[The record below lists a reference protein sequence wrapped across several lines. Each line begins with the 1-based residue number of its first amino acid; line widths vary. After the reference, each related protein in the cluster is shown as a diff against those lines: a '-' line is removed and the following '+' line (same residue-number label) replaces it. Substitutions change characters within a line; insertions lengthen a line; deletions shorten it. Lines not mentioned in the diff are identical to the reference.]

1 MDFNEFVLT
10 GPSTS
15 TQSIG
20 LQLNGAVVHAGG
32 KAFST
37 AGTCRTDTF
46 SVGGAPSVPVVC
58 GTLTGEHSM
67 YHHLIGLNQ

>member
-15 TQSIG
+15 TQSIA
-20 LQLNGAVVHAGG
+20 LQTGGSVETAGA
-32 KAFST
+32 KFSL
-37 AGTCRTDTF
+37 AGTCKTDTF

-67 YHHLIGLNQ
+67 YHHLIGNSKV

>member
-15 TQSIG
+15 TVSVG
-20 LQLNGAVVHAGG
+20 YELNGVFVAASGKAYSHAG
-32 KAFST
+32 S
-37 AGTCRTDTF
+37 CRTDTF
-46 SVGGAPSVPVVC
+46 SVGGAPSVPVLC
-58 GTLTGEHSM
+58 GTLTGDHSM